1 MLLLQSSSA
10 LPILLALSSFSGVL
24 AAPASGNVADI
35 DLTYGR
41 DGTLD
46 STEKGI
52 KAKISVDNDFKVPSG
67 SSPKYHV
74 LAADTSFM
82 ELGVDPIVCDGK
94 DNDTEDEDDDD
105 SNSNDKRST
114 FSKLFSRGITSDQKE
129 ALNRHNSA
137 RKAVKVA
144 ALKWDT
150 KLEADALAYAKKI
163 AKAGKMVHSE
173 AKTRPGQGENL
184 AYAWSSDGYKN
195 PMTAGT
201 QSWYVDLSELH
212 ANTANRIS
220 QAQRK
225 EEVQGR
231 DHSQGQFLFIWPLQ
245 YVVFSIL
252 LCSLLTSSTAQCVW
266 EKSTKVGIA
275 AAQNSKT
282 GAWYTV
288 ARYTAAGNVV
298 GKKPY

>member
-1 MLLLQSSSA
+1 MLPLQTSSA
-10 LPILLALSSFSGVL
+10 LSLLLALSSFSGVL

-41 DGTLD
+41 DGILD
-46 STEKGI
+46 NTEKGI
-52 KAKISVDNDFKVPSG
+52 KAKISVDNDFKVASG

-74 LAADTSFM
+74 LNADTSFM
-82 ELGVDPIVCDGK
+82 ELGVDPIFCDGK

-105 SNSNDKRST
+105 SNSNDKRSI
-114 FSKLFSRGITSDQKE
+114 FSNLFSRGITSDQKE
-129 ALNRHNSA
+129 ALNRHNAA

-173 AKTRPGQGENL
+173 GKTRPGQGENL
-184 AYAWSSDGYKN
+184 AYAWASDGYKN
-195 PMTAGT
+195 PITAGT
-201 QSWYVDLSELH
+201 QSWLNEKKKYKGETIPKGS
-212 ANTANRIS
+212 
-220 QAQRK
+220 
-225 EEVQGR
+225 
-231 DHSQGQFLFIWPLQ
+231 
-245 YVVFSIL
+245 FS
-252 LCSLLTSSTAQCVW
+252 SYGHYTQCVW

>member
-10 LPILLALSSFSGVL
+10 LSLLLALSSFSGVL

-46 STEKGI
+46 NTEKGI
-52 KAKISVDNDFKVPSG
+52 KAKISVDNDFKVPSS

-74 LAADTSFM
+74 LGADTSFM
-82 ELGVDPIVCDGK
+82 ELGVDPILCDGK
-94 DNDTEDEDDDD
+94 DNDTEEEDDDD

-114 FSKLFSRGITSDQKE
+114 FSNLFSRGITSDQKE
-129 ALNRHNSA
+129 ALNRHNAA

-173 AKTRPGQGENL
+173 GKTRPGQGENL

-195 PMTAGT
+195 PITAGT
-201 QSWYVDLSELH
+201 QSWYVNLSKLH
-212 ANTANRIS
+212 ANTAN
-220 QAQRK
+220 
-225 EEVQGR
+225 G
-231 DHSQGQFLFIWPLQ
+231 FLRLNEKKKYKGETIPKGS
-245 YVVFSIL
+245 FSSYGHYSML
-252 LCSLLTSSTAQCVW
+252 FAPSYSAHH
-266 EKSTKVGIA
+266 
-275 AAQNSKT
+275 
-282 GAWYTV
+282 
-288 ARYTAAGNVV
+288 
-298 GKKPY
+298 